1 MRVLIIGA
9 SSYLG
14 GHVLRQA
21 SAAGHTVVT
30 AGRSAVPESPSHRR
44 LDLAADDPSRIGA
57 VIMSVAP
64 DAIVNC
70 AGATAGTADE
80 LAAANITTVYALVTA
95 MIRSGT
101 RARLVHIGSAAEYG
115 HITRGM
121 PVTESTQARPAGMYG
136 ATKLAGTRLVE
147 VARMAGLD
155 AVVLRV
161 FNVVGAGAPD
171 DGLPGRAA
179 ARVREALD
187 TGTDVRLGPLDA
199 VRDFVDARDV
209 ADAVLVAAAAPALPH
224 AVLNIGS
231 GNGVQA
237 RALVRELLAIS
248 GCSATVREDALGSV
262 RSADLPWQQADITR
276 AEQDLGWRPC
286 RDLTESVADLWEAIG
301 AASRR

>member
-21 SAAGHTVVT
+21 GAAGHAVVT
-30 AGRSAVPESPSHRR
+30 AGRSAVPESPSHRQ
-44 LDLAADDPSRIGA
+44 LDLAADDPSRIA
-57 VIMSVAP
+57 EVIMSVAP
-64 DAIVNC
+64 DALVNC
-70 AGATAGTADE
+70 AGATAGTADV
-80 LAAANITTVYALVTA
+80 LAAANITTVYGLVTA
-95 MIRSGT
+95 MIRSGV

-115 HITRGM
+115 LIRYGV
-121 PVTESTQARPAGMYG
+121 PVTESTPARPAGMYG

-179 ARVREALD
+179 ARVRQALES
-187 TGTDVRLGPLDA
+187 GTDVRLGPLDA

-209 ADAVLVAAAAPALPH
+209 ADAVLAAAAAPTLPH
-224 AVLNIGS
+224 AVLNVGS
-231 GNGVQA
+231 GKGVQA
-237 RALVRELLAIS
+237 RTLVRELLAIS
-248 GCSATVREDALGSV
+248 GYDATVHEDAPGSV

-276 AEQDLGWRPC
+276 ALQDLGWRPR
-286 RDLTESVADLWEAIG
+286 RDLPESVADLWEGIG